1 MGWAPF
7 LIITGLCLQ
16 FTHPGLFCHW
26 LIGDYDFQILLDKV
40 PFIYKLLSIGD
51 FLAQTTIGIFQ
62 FFHKGSFLIWQET
75 KCYSDPNSVPSPSST
90 PSTNLLVGVALW
102 PHHTAISCRGAV
114 E

>member
-51 FLAQTTIGIFQ
+51 FLAQTTIGIF
-62 FFHKGSFLIWQET
+62 
-75 KCYSDPNSVPSPSST
+75 
-90 PSTNLLVGVALW
+90 
-102 PHHTAISCRGAV
+102 
-114 E
+114 